1 MGVCVAM
8 GIEFGCGLRLA
19 GRNECEEPGR
29 LGRRAGRYGNSE
41 GEAMEVLEET
51 KCLGKVLEW

>member
-1 MGVCVAM
+1 M